1 MDFASLNA
9 SRRDFIHLLHRR
21 SIYAGGSQG
30 GSSSHRFSHPH
41 SRAMAMDRGAE
52 ARAKAGAQEEGRTAG
67 PSSDGPSSDVLDVP
81 LPLEEGADQSS
92 SSSSSFQASPQV
104 FLRVASWRTQEQ
116 EAMVRRA
123 RLEEAHAAKR
133 EQVEARLRKQRKKDE
148 QVEARLRKQ
157 RKKDKEARR
166 KQMEKKARDKAAA
179 KADAAKRKAVMH
191 KRQLRKEFFE
201 RQLKEMGIAAEDE
214 GRTPRSPALRTRSG
228 QDRLIRKTADAV
240 VRNLDGDHE
249 LLARVG
255 ANLLSREI
263 DVVDEPEYLQCPIML
278 SLFKDPVC
286 APSGYTYERTAILE
300 HLSHSGTD
308 PMTRQPLQKE
318 QLLPNLCMRQAVQA
332 HARLFPDAG
341 QI

>member
-1 MDFASLNA
+1 
-9 SRRDFIHLLHRR
+9 
-21 SIYAGGSQG
+21 
-30 GSSSHRFSHPH
+30 
-41 SRAMAMDRGAE
+41 
-52 ARAKAGAQEEGRTAG
+52 
-67 PSSDGPSSDVLDVP
+67 
-81 LPLEEGADQSS
+81 
-92 SSSSSFQASPQV
+92 
-104 FLRVASWRTQEQ
+104 
-116 EAMVRRA
+116 
-123 RLEEAHAAKR
+123 
-133 EQVEARLRKQRKKDE
+133 
-148 QVEARLRKQ
+148 
-157 RKKDKEARR
+157 
-166 KQMEKKARDKAAA
+166 MEKKARDKAAA